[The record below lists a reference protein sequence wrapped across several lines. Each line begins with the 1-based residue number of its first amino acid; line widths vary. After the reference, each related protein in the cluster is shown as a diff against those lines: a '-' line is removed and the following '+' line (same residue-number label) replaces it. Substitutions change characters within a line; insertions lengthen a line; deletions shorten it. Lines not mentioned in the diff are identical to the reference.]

1 VLLST
6 IWNVL
11 KHFKRLKAVFFLKAL
26 LFTIRSALKHSESL
40 KPNFSGNVINST
52 LIDIFSVNNGL
63 QAGIHCESTF
73 KPTLNAALSTHT
85 SLQKNIV
92 VKLAIGVEILPQIS
106 CIIQ

>member
-1 VLLST
+1 MVESS
-6 IWNVL
+6 
-11 KHFKRLKAVFFLKAL
+11 VFSESFA
-26 LFTIRSALKHSESL
+26 FYDSECFKHSESL
-40 KPNFSGNVINST
+40 KPNFSGNVINLT